1 MKTYSAKK
9 DEVPREW
16 VLIDARDQ
24 VVGRLASNIA
34 SILRGKTKPFYTPH
48 IDVGDFVVVINADK
62 VQFTGNKWD
71 NKIYYRH
78 SGYPGGIKA
87 TSAKDLL
94 KKRPEQILKN
104 AVKGMLPKGSLG
116 NAMLKKLKVYTGENH
131 PHIAQ
136 QPREMKV

>member
-16 VLIDARDQ
+16 ILIDAKDQ
-24 VVGRLASNIA
+24 VVGRLASKIA

-71 NKIYYRH
+71 GKIYYRH

-94 KKRPEQILKN
+94 KKKPEQILKN

-116 NAMLKKLKVYTGENH
+116 NDMLKKLKVYTGGNH

>member
-16 VLIDARDQ
+16 ILIDAKDQ
-24 VVGRLASNIA
+24 VVGRLASKIA

-71 NKIYYRH
+71 DKIYYRH

-94 KKRPEQILKN
+94 KKKPEQILKN

-116 NAMLKKLKVYTGENH
+116 NDMLKKLKVYTGGNQ

>member
-1 MKTYSAKK
+1 
-9 DEVPREW
+9 
-16 VLIDARDQ
+16 
-24 VVGRLASNIA
+24 VVGRLASKIA
-34 SILRGKTKPFYTPH
+34 SILKGKTKPFYTPH

-87 TSAKDLL
+87 TRAKDLL

-116 NAMLKKLKVYTGENH
+116 NDMLKKLKVYTGGNH
-131 PHIAQ
+131 PHMAQ
-136 QPREMKV
+136 QPKEMKI

>member
-9 DEVPREW
+9 GEVLREW
-16 VLIDARDQ
+16 VLIDAKDQ
-24 VVGRLASNIA
+24 VVGRLASKIA
-34 SILRGKTKPFYTPH
+34 SILKGKTKPFYTPH

-87 TSAKDLL
+87 TRAKDLL

-116 NAMLKKLKVYTGENH
+116 NDMLKKLKVYTGGNH
-131 PHIAQ
+131 PHMAQ
-136 QPREMKV
+136 QPKEMKI